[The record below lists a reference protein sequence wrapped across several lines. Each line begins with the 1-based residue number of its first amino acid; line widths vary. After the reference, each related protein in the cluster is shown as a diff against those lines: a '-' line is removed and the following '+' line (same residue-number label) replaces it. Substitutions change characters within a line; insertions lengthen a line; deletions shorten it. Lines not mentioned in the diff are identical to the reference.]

1 MNSNEYKFTIE
12 WTDIKAY
19 WKWKKKKFRWNIIKI
34 IIILR
39 VDYDVKYFTK
49 DQGNVNKSNDLYPFI
64 ILTKS
69 DVSME

>member
-19 WKWKKKKFRWNIIKI
+19 WKWKWKEKKKFRWNIIKI

-49 DQGNVNKSNDLYPFI
+49 RTKGMWINHMIYRRSLY
-64 ILTKS
+64 
-69 DVSME
+69 